1 MRAELK
7 NPEFEYEIACT
18 EICGRGHFSMR
29 KIIEVVEPAQYQKWM
44 AEQKSFVQQNPAIA
58 QGQKVEVKEIAG
70 IEKSERNK

>member
-1 MRAELK
+1 
-7 NPEFEYEIACT
+7 
-18 EICGRGHFSMR
+18 MR
-29 KIIEVVEPAQYQKWM
+29 KIIEVLEPAEYQKWM